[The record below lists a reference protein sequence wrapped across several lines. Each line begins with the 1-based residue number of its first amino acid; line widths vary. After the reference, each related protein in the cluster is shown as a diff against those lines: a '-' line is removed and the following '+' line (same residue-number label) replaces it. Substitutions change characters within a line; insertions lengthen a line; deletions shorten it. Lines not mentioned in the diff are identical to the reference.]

1 MDSGKI
7 VPDKLIN
14 KIDNSTL
21 KKKVNSY
28 NEAVTANKKSKTKTT
43 AKNVENAIKSVEKAS
58 KKSKLKTGLTSKEL
72 KQIDSYMKSG
82 KLIPDKLVNKDG
94 ISSSFQAKLLDY
106 NQKVLANRAY
116 KSAKTTANNDY
127 KLSKEQTATEIRQ
140 KKLDEFN
147 TIKEAYDSQIEIY
160 EGYRDKLE
168 KEVDL
173 SEAKGNIV
181 NSKLYTDQIAYYQKE
196 KAIQEGALKDLQ
208 AQINAVEVGTDEWKQ
223 MYIDI
228 QNAQNAVIQYDTL
241 IVNLT
246 KDVRT
251 LSEEFHDLVQSTV
264 SRISDEADFLVE
276 LMGQIDSFDEKTG
289 AVTNEGIARLYSYV
303 VGQETN
309 KNNAESEQAIIDQIK
324 KQLRENPN
332 RSEFTITSEDGRTNT
347 YSYDEIMMQNGKLQ
361 QSYDNLRDY
370 IKKAYDYESKRVD
383 WMKEKYQAELDAL
396 NELIDAKKKSLEAE
410 KDLYSYQKTIND
422 STKNIDTIKKQIV
435 ALSGDTSQESRAK
448 IQQLQQQLEE
458 SQQDLR
464 DTEYDRYISD
474 QEDML
479 DKLYEEYESLVN
491 NIMKNPEKLLTEA
504 NKILGDNYRLVE
516 KTFNEHAKKWD
527 YDYESLSQVFA
538 KNLPKD
544 NTEKTQNTF
553 LNALNQTIEEF
564 KKWLNEHNPNDNTGA
579 NTDTPQQ
586 QQTDTPQQQQ
596 TATPVVDNTPTPP
609 LYIEDPT
616 QTEEQVLANQILGI
630 ENSLGNYQDKQI
642 TSDSYE
648 ADHLKVIKQG
658 LQALGYGKDVNV
670 TNGKWGSTFSDA
682 IKKFKK
688 DNGLSSTSGTVVG
701 KTFLDALY
709 RRLIGLPVGAMGV
722 AGFSQGGIVKE
733 LNKVAADNK
742 DDAWTTVKRGEAIF
756 TPVQTRVF
764 TKEFMPNMNNMIDAS
779 KQLSSMI
786 PKVTRNQNISG
797 DTVQASY
804 TFNLENCNNASDMIK
819 QIKTDKNIQNALMD
833 VTVGRSMKKSNL
845 GINKY

>member
-1 MDSGKI
+1 M
-7 VPDKLIN
+7 
-14 KIDNSTL
+14 
-21 KKKVNSY
+21 
-28 NEAVTANKKSKTKTT
+28 
-43 AKNVENAIKSVEKAS
+43 
-58 KKSKLKTGLTSKEL
+58 
-72 KQIDSYMKSG
+72 
-82 KLIPDKLVNKDG
+82 
-94 ISSSFQAKLLDY
+94 
-106 NQKVLANRAY
+106 
-116 KSAKTTANNDY
+116 
-127 KLSKEQTATEIRQ
+127 
-140 KKLDEFN
+140 DEFN
-147 TIKEAYDSQIEIY
+147 TIA
-160 EGYRDKLE
+160 EGYDNQISLLE
-168 KEVDL
+168 ARGNNL
-173 SEAKGNIV
+173 SNQVSLFEAKGNIV
-181 NSKLYTDQIAYYQKE
+181 NSKLYTDQIAIEQQKKGIYE
-196 KAIQEGALKDLQ
+196 SKLATLKAQ
-208 AQINAVEVGTDEWKQ
+208 ADAIEVGTDEWYSSQ
-223 MYIDI
+223 FAINEVQDAIDGC
-228 QNAQNAVIQYDTL
+228 DKS

-324 KQLRENPN
+324 TQLRENPN

-579 NTDTPQQ
+579 NTDTP
-586 QQTDTPQQQQ
+586 TATPQQQQ